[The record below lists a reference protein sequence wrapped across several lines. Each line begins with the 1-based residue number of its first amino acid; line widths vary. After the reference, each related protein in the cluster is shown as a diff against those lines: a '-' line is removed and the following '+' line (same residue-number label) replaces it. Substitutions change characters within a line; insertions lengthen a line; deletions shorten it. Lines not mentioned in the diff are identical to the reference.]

1 MSPEV
6 QPLGDQA
13 HDHVG
18 GVAGANGGERHWA
31 DVAVAA
37 PKLNLLRIEEELSA
51 AHLHLSL
58 AYIENLP
65 WINVV
70 KRYDR
75 PHTLFYCDPPYCQT
89 AGYGVEFGFEHYENM
104 AQYMR
109 EIDGTMIVSINDH
122 PDIRK
127 VFAEFPMT
135 TVAINYTVGGGQN
148 AQSAKELIIGNRREG
163 WPAAKSMTETI
174 GLNLDF

>member
-1 MSPEV
+1 VSPEV

-89 AGYGVEFGFEHYENM
+89 AGYGFEHYENM

-148 AQSAKELIIGNRREG
+148 AQPTKELIIGNRREG